1 MIFSG
6 TGLPKELM
14 SVLSRA
20 GMYHFLG
27 SYIGRSDA
35 AASNDI
41 QGLNSRAFL

>member
-1 MIFSG
+1 
-6 TGLPKELM
+6 M

-41 QGLNSRAFL
+41 QGRTKFKSLQN

>member
-1 MIFSG
+1 M
-6 TGLPKELM
+6 ELM

-35 AASNDI
+35 AATSDDI
-41 QGLNSRAFL
+41 QGRNSKVFL